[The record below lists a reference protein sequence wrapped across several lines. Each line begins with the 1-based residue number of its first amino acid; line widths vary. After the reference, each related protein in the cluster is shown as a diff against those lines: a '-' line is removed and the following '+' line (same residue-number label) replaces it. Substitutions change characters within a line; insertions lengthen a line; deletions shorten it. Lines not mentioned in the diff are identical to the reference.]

1 MITRWT
7 WLWRVLG
14 RHLWLRRTL
23 LTLAI
28 GWLVMI
34 SVGASVCLADD
45 ISGKSAG
52 DPLITWMSLTDSHG
66 VPIYAYQISG
76 PKEPT
81 GLDALNP
88 IPKTAIMW
96 HALAEMSFTG
106 YRTITAY
113 AIWGIDWIASFEWFQ
128 MLNEPAMQLSGRF
141 SMMLDQINVMP
152 AFMAITALVA
162 FLLWASGRGA
172 SAVYELV
179 ACWIIASL
187 TVGMLANPTSSVGG
201 DEGLIMQTR
210 NTGLEMAGAMTA
222 PVQGD
227 VVLGTDGQ
235 VVQEPNIDT
244 TTDTNQLQ
252 SQLTSRLIDVF
263 VRQPAQLINYGKVLD
278 KTGCEGAFND
288 ITKDGPYSDSSI
300 PMDKITECDD
310 EAGGFA
316 ANPSS
321 SQSMAALALSPAG
334 LAILFLAV
342 LIAGG
347 IVSAVGWALYSAVK
361 MLWSNLQ
368 ALLPGGNKD
377 SLAMDIAEIMVNLA
391 LLWFSVFILA
401 IYQVLVTGIF
411 NEADSEALPKT
422 FIQADI
428 LLILLVWIYKR
439 QKDKIH
445 QQAERIGRF
454 LSKRPQGNSFKSPVR
469 PHWNP
474 VKTMAGAVAGTTM
487 LMRRRRTP
495 AVAASHTFAP
505 TQINFFGGQGAEEQ
519 QESPRSRVTVTQVDP
534 EPHSSPARRLAMLTG
549 KTAGRALLGHATGG
563 ASTILLAANRARRLA
578 LDTSQRDSQ
587 RREIEGRL
595 RPRALPSAPTRPQ
608 LGPGPAS
615 GNQNPRSGDASRP
628 GRPNRPR
635 PSGGGLFGWMRNL
648 RSAGSTKSAADGY
661 RRIRTRDG
669 VVLVPSTPASGPSS
683 GGGRSAASAAWLRRR
698 RRRGDSR

>member
-1 MITRWT
+1 MI
-7 WLWRVLG
+7 G
-14 RHLWLRRTL
+14 
-23 LTLAI
+23 
-28 GWLVMI
+28 
-34 SVGASVCLADD
+34 VGASVAVADD
-45 ISGKSAG
+45 ISGKAAS
-52 DPLITWMSLTDSHG
+52 DPMITWMSLTDTHG

-88 IPKTAIMW
+88 IPKTATLW
-96 HALAEMSFTG
+96 HSLAQLSFAS
-106 YRTITAY
+106 YRTVTAY
-113 AIWGIDWIASFEWFQ
+113 AIWGIDWIASFEWFK
-128 MLNEPAMQLSGRF
+128 MLNDPAMQLSGKF
-141 SMMLDQINVMP
+141 SMLLDRINVMP

-162 FLLWASGRGA
+162 FILWATGRGA
-172 SAVYELV
+172 SAVYELA

-187 TVGMLANPTSSVGG
+187 TVGMLANPISSVGG
-201 DEGLIMQTR
+201 DDGLIMQTR
-210 NTGLEMAGAMTA
+210 NAGIEMAGSLTA

-227 VVLGTDGQ
+227 VVMSTDGR
-235 VVQEPNIDT
+235 VVQEPSLDMS
-244 TTDTNQLQ
+244 TDTDALQ
-252 SQLTSRLIDVF
+252 SELTSKLIDVF

-300 PMDKITECDD
+300 PMDKVTECDQ

-316 ANPSS
+316 ANPSPA
-321 SQSMAALALSPAG
+321 QPMAALALAPAG
-334 LAILFLAV
+334 LAILVLAV

-347 IVSAVGWALYSAVK
+347 IVSATGWALYSAVK

-368 ALLPGGNKD
+368 ALLPGGNRD
-377 SLAMDIAEIMVNLA
+377 GLAMDIAEIIVNLA

-411 NEADSEALPKT
+411 NEADNEALPKT

-428 LLILLVWIYKR
+428 LLILLVWIYKK

-445 QQAERIGRF
+445 HQAERIARF
-454 LSKRPQGNSFKSPVR
+454 LSQRPQGGNFKAPVR
-469 PHWNP
+469 PNWNP
-474 VKTMAGAVAGTTM
+474 VKAAAGAAAGTTM
-487 LMRRRRTP
+487 LLRRRQPRRAPTASP
-495 AVAASHTFAP
+495 ANHTFAP
-505 TQINFFGGQGAEEQ
+505 TQINIFGGQADQHDPDETAR
-519 QESPRSRVTVTQVDP
+519 PRVTVTQVDP
-534 EPHSSPARRLAMLTG
+534 DPQPSPAKRLAMITG
-549 KTAGRALLGHATGG
+549 KTAGSALLGHATGG

-578 LDTSQRDSQ
+578 LNTRQRASQ

-595 RPRALPSAPTRPQ
+595 RPGALPPAPTRPQ

-615 GNQNPRSGDASRP
+615 GNHNPRSGDASRP
-628 GRPNRPR
+628 GRPNRPH
-635 PSGGGLFGWMRNL
+635 PSGGGLFGWMRNM

-669 VVLVPSTPASGPSS
+669 VVLIPSTPASGPSA